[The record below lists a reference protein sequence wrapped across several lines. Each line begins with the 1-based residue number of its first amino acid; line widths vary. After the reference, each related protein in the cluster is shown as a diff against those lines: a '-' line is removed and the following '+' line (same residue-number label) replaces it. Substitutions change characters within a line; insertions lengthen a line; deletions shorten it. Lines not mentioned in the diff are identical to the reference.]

1 MLGIRR
7 PRKTRP
13 RLNSPHV
20 TQKRRQ
26 RLRLSYAA
34 HYTSPGSYQAVYN
47 ASKSFVRSFALA
59 LREEQRDSGVT
70 VTTLMPGP
78 TETKFFLRARML
90 DTKVGASDKDDAAEV
105 ARLGYEAL
113 MAGKERV
120 VASSLTTKLQGRGS
134 RLLLDSV
141 KARMHRRMAEP
152 GSANK

>member
-70 VTTLMPGP
+70 VTTLMAGIGARRCLIAYHKAP
-78 TETKFFLRARML
+78 RARQ
-90 DTKVGASDKDDAAEV
+90 SRAARQREGTHAPADGRAGLGEQV
-105 ARLGYEAL
+105 RQETRRAEAR
-113 MAGKERV
+113 R
-120 VASSLTTKLQGRGS
+120 
-134 RLLLDSV
+134 
-141 KARMHRRMAEP
+141 
-152 GSANK
+152 

>member
-1 MLGIRR
+1 
-7 PRKTRP
+7 
-13 RLNSPHV
+13 
-20 TQKRRQ
+20 
-26 RLRLSYAA
+26 
-34 HYTSPGSYQAVYN
+34 
-47 ASKSFVRSFALA
+47 
-59 LREEQRDSGVT
+59 
-70 VTTLMPGP
+70 MPGP